1 VTGAVDEAA
10 LNFQF
15 GELPQELSRT
25 TYPFPRPSRFSAMAC
40 RIHQHTVAFVT
51 AARQGVVL
59 PCLRLRTFEGL
70 PDYQACSS
78 LALLANT
85 AYLYTANDVRLTL
98 FKGGT
103 AHRPLSYLLWAQY
116 TLSGGRL

>member
-1 VTGAVDEAA
+1 MIDYCELAVYQRGTFLYWVMYPVGLRIVTGAVDEAA

-25 TYPFPRPSRFSAMAC
+25 TNPFPRPSRFSAMAC

-70 PDYQACSS
+70 PGYQACSS
-78 LALLANT
+78 LVLLAN
-85 AYLYTANDVRLTL
+85 
-98 FKGGT
+98 
-103 AHRPLSYLLWAQY
+103 SYD
-116 TLSGGRL
+116 TFP